1 MAERPPRHLAEP
13 AKRFGLSPLQR
24 LFLVAM
30 LSLAALT
37 AVIALLTRDTGG
49 GRRAAGPATTQVQAA
64 TTTATTAPAAT
75 TTGPATTGPVTRP
88 IRPTPGNLLAD
99 GDFERDL
106 AGWAPLG
113 GAQLRRVEGGSSG
126 RWAVT
131 ATPDPDQGRP
141 AGRHHLRGRPLGP
154 GPGRRP
160 GRPGPARAGRRPRG
174 QRRPGRL
181 HPARRPLAAAGG
193 RAPHRGTRLQP
204 VGGGRRPGPSRRRPP
219 AGRLGR
225 PPDRGRVSRP
235 IRPIPTY
242 GSVVFPMRLPG

>member
-1 MAERPPRHLAEP
+1 MADRPPRHLAEP

-49 GRRAAGPATTQVQAA
+49 GRRAAGPATTQARAA

-113 GAQLRRVEGGSSG
+113 GAKLRRVEGGSSG

-131 ATPDPDQGRP
+131 ATPDPDQRRP
-141 AGRHHLRGRPLGP
+141 AGLVRRGAATTRADTTYEAALWVRAPAGGQVVLALREL
-154 GPGRRP
+154 
-160 GRPGPARAGRRPRG
+160 
-174 QRRPGRL
+174 
-181 HPARRPLAAAGG
+181 AGG
-193 RAPHRGTRLQP
+193 REVSADQAGYTLPAGRWRQLAVEHRTAAPGSSLSVEVVGQDLP
-204 VGGGRRPGPSRRRPP
+204 GGGR
-219 AGRLGR
+219 LLV
-225 PPDRGRVSRP
+225 D
-235 IRPIPTY
+235 
-242 GSVVFPMRLPG
+242 SVDLQTEDE

>member
-49 GRRAAGPATTQVQAA
+49 GRRAAGPATTQAQAA
-64 TTTATTAPAAT
+64 ATTATTAPA
-75 TTGPATTGPVTRP
+75 TRP

-141 AGRHHLRGRPLGP
+141 AGLVRRGAATTRADTTYEAALWVRAPAGGQVVLALRELVGGREVSADQAGYTLP
-154 GPGRRP
+154 
-160 GRPGPARAGRRPRG
+160 AGRWRQLAVEHRTAAPGSSLSVEVVG
-174 QRRPGRL
+174 QDLP
-181 HPARRPLAAAGG
+181 
-193 RAPHRGTRLQP
+193 
-204 VGGGRRPGPSRRRPP
+204 GGGR
-219 AGRLGR
+219 LLV
-225 PPDRGRVSRP
+225 D
-235 IRPIPTY
+235 
-242 GSVVFPMRLPG
+242 SVDLQTEDE

>member
-37 AVIALLTRDTGG
+37 AVIALLTRDTGD
-49 GRRAAGPATTQVQAA
+49 GRRAAGPATTQAQAA
-64 TTTATTAPAAT
+64 TTTATTAPAAATT
-75 TTGPATTGPVTRP
+75 TTGPATTGPATRP

-113 GAQLRRVEGGSSG
+113 GAKLRRVEGGSSG

-141 AGRHHLRGRPLGP
+141 AGLVRRGAATTRADTTYEAALWVRAPAGGQVVLALRELVGGREVSADQAGYTLP
-154 GPGRRP
+154 
-160 GRPGPARAGRRPRG
+160 AGRWRQLAVEHRTAAPGSSLSVEVVG
-174 QRRPGRL
+174 QDLP
-181 HPARRPLAAAGG
+181 
-193 RAPHRGTRLQP
+193 
-204 VGGGRRPGPSRRRPP
+204 GGGR
-219 AGRLGR
+219 LLV
-225 PPDRGRVSRP
+225 D
-235 IRPIPTY
+235 
-242 GSVVFPMRLPG
+242 SVDLQTEGE